1 MEVRPYGHIIFRIRL
16 WNLFADMKRYGYRA
30 RPQTTHR
37 LSGCEKATVWNNT
50 RIALGSSEPLIS
62 ESDLPKYVSGI
73 FLDFDNVFSSLF
85 KQSKD
90 AAKEFATD
98 PARWLGAFQG
108 MKGSEAEE
116 TSHNFVIRRCY
127 MNPVGRVGSSE
138 PYSNFRQSFVRDGW
152 EVIDTPPLTNQGKT
166 SADTHIVMDVLDSV
180 SHYPHVDEYV
190 IMAADADYTPL
201 IIRLRKHMKTT
212 VVYAAMQ
219 TSVAYRAACD
229 SIIDERSML
238 EILEHD
244 DEATAETS
252 TGILSDQPTPE
263 KVADVVDR
271 YFAES
276 EQGHRVNVATLGHML
291 SKQFPGI
298 SDEWIGHPSL
308 SQLLKKVCRLKVEN
322 IENRTLAWK
331 E

>member
-1 MEVRPYGHIIFRIRL
+1 M
-16 WNLFADMKRYGYRA
+16 
-30 RPQTTHR
+30 
-37 LSGCEKATVWNNT
+37 
-50 RIALGSSEPLIS
+50 
-62 ESDLPKYVSGI
+62 PKYVSGI

-85 KQSKD
+85 KQSKN

-108 MKGSEAEE
+108 MRGSEVED

-127 MNPVGRVGSSE
+127 MNPVGRVENSLQ
-138 PYSNFRQSFVRDGW
+138 YSNFRQSFVRDGW

-166 SADTHIVMDVLDSV
+166 SADTHIVMDVLNSV
-180 SHYPHVDEYV
+180 THYPHVDEYV

-201 IIRLRKHMKTT
+201 VIRLRKHMKTT
-212 VVYAAMQ
+212 VVYAAVQ
-219 TSVAYRAACD
+219 TSVAYRAACN

-244 DEATAETS
+244 DKAIADAS
-252 TGILSDQPTPE
+252 TGIPSDQPTPQ

-276 EQGHRVNVATLGHML
+276 EQGHRANVATLGHML
-291 SKQFPGI
+291 NKQFPGI
-298 SDEWIGHPSL
+298 SDGWIGHLSL
-308 SQLLKKVCRLKVEN
+308 SQLLRKVCRLKVEN
-322 IENRTLAWK
+322 TENRTLAWK

>member
-1 MEVRPYGHIIFRIRL
+1 
-16 WNLFADMKRYGYRA
+16 
-30 RPQTTHR
+30 
-37 LSGCEKATVWNNT
+37 LSHAIAWKAMVWNNT
-50 RIALGSSEPLIS
+50 RIALGHSRLSNEDAMPRYI
-62 ESDLPKYVSGI
+62 SGI

-85 KQSKD
+85 KQSKE
-90 AAKEFATD
+90 AAKDFATD

-108 MKGSEAEE
+108 MRGSETED

-127 MNPVGRVGSSE
+127 MNPVGRIASSE
-138 PYSNFRQSFVRDGW
+138 PFSNFRQSFVRDGW

-180 SHYPHVDEYV
+180 THYPHVDEYV

-201 IIRLRKHMKTT
+201 VIRLRKHMKTT

-244 DEATAETS
+244 DEEPTAESPAS
-252 TGILSDQPTPE
+252 TGIPSGQPTPE
-263 KVADVVDR
+263 KVADTVER
-271 YFAES
+271 YYAES
-276 EQGHRVNVATLGHML
+276 EQGHRANVATLGHML
-291 SKQFPGI
+291 NKQFPGI
-298 SDEWIGHPSL
+298 SDGWIGHPSL
-308 SQLLKKVCRLKVEN
+308 SQLLRKVCKLKVEN
-322 IENRTLAWK
+322 IEGRTMAWK
-331 E
+331 D

>member
-1 MEVRPYGHIIFRIRL
+1 MPR
-16 WNLFADMKRYGYRA
+16 
-30 RPQTTHR
+30 
-37 LSGCEKATVWNNT
+37 
-50 RIALGSSEPLIS
+50 
-62 ESDLPKYVSGI
+62 YVSGI

-85 KQSKD
+85 KQKRE

-127 MNPVGRVGSSE
+127 MNPVGRVGNSE
-138 PYSNFRQSFVRDGW
+138 SFSNFRQSFVRDGW

-180 SHYPHVDEYV
+180 TYYPHVDEYV

-238 EILEHD
+238 EILEQED
-244 DEATAETS
+244 DEVITANAVS
-252 TGILSDQPTPE
+252 SGVPSDQASPD
-263 KVADVVDR
+263 KVADAITR

-276 EQGHRVNVATLGHML
+276 EKGHKVNVSTLGHVLM
-291 SKQFPGI
+291 KQFPGI
-298 SDEWIGHPSL
+298 SNGWLGHSSL
-308 SQLLKKVCRLKVEN
+308 SQLLKKVCQLKVEQN
-322 IENRTLAWK
+322 ENRALAWK

>member
-1 MEVRPYGHIIFRIRL
+1 M
-16 WNLFADMKRYGYRA
+16 
-30 RPQTTHR
+30 
-37 LSGCEKATVWNNT
+37 
-50 RIALGSSEPLIS
+50 
-62 ESDLPKYVSGI
+62 PKYVSGI

-108 MKGSEAEE
+108 MRGSETEE

-180 SHYPHVDEYV
+180 THYPHVDEYV

-201 IIRLRKHMKTT
+201 IIRLRKHLKTT

-238 EILEHD
+238 EILEQD
-244 DEATAETS
+244 DEVTAAKPVAAS
-252 TGILSDQPTPE
+252 LSSDQATPE
-263 KVADVVDR
+263 KVADVIGR

-276 EQGHRVNVATLGHML
+276 EKGHRVNVATLGHML
-291 SKQFPGI
+291 IKQFPGI

>member
-1 MEVRPYGHIIFRIRL
+1 
-16 WNLFADMKRYGYRA
+16 
-30 RPQTTHR
+30 
-37 LSGCEKATVWNNT
+37 
-50 RIALGSSEPLIS
+50 
-62 ESDLPKYVSGI
+62 LPKYISGI

-98 PARWLGAFQG
+98 PANWLGAFQG
-108 MKGSEAEE
+108 MRGSEVED

-127 MNPVGRVGSSE
+127 MNPVGRVGNSS
-138 PYSNFRQSFVRDGW
+138 PYSAYRQSFVRDGW

-180 SHYPHVDEYV
+180 ARYPHVDEYV

-201 IIRLRKHMKTT
+201 VIRLRKHMKTT
-212 VVYAAMQ
+212 IVYAAKE

-238 EILEHD
+238 EILGPD
-244 DEATAETS
+244 TGTTAATVA
-252 TGILSDQPTPE
+252 GIPSNQPSPE
-263 KVADVVDR
+263 KVADVVNR

-276 EQGHRVNVATLGHML
+276 GKGHRANVATLGHML

-298 SDEWIGHPSL
+298 SNGWVGHSSL
-308 SQLLKKVCRLKVEN
+308 SQLLKKVCGLKVEN
-322 IENRTLAWK
+322 TENRNLAWK

>member
-1 MEVRPYGHIIFRIRL
+1 M
-16 WNLFADMKRYGYRA
+16 
-30 RPQTTHR
+30 
-37 LSGCEKATVWNNT
+37 
-50 RIALGSSEPLIS
+50 
-62 ESDLPKYVSGI
+62 PKYISGI

-108 MKGSEAEE
+108 MRGSEVED

-127 MNPVGRVGSSE
+127 MNPVGRVGSSA

-180 SHYPHVDEYV
+180 TRYPHVDEYV

-201 IIRLRKHMKTT
+201 VIRLRKHMKTT
-212 VVYAAMQ
+212 VVYAAME

-244 DEATAETS
+244 DGAIAEAS
-252 TGILSDQPTPE
+252 TGIPSGMPTPE

-276 EQGHRVNVATLGHML
+276 EKEHRANVATLGHML

-298 SDEWIGHPSL
+298 SDGWIGHPSL
-308 SQLLKKVCRLKVEN
+308 SQLLRKVCGLKVEN

>member
-1 MEVRPYGHIIFRIRL
+1 M
-16 WNLFADMKRYGYRA
+16 
-30 RPQTTHR
+30 
-37 LSGCEKATVWNNT
+37 
-50 RIALGSSEPLIS
+50 
-62 ESDLPKYVSGI
+62 PKYISGI

-85 KQSKD
+85 KQSRE
-90 AAKEFATD
+90 AAKEFASD

-108 MKGSEAEE
+108 MRGSETEE

-127 MNPVGRVGSSE
+127 MNPSGRIAGSEYFST
-138 PYSNFRQSFVRDGW
+138 YRQSFVRDGW

-180 SHYPHVDEYV
+180 AHYPHVEEYV

-201 IIRLRKHMKTT
+201 VIRLRKHLKIT
-212 VVYAAMQ
+212 VVYAAMA

-229 SIIDERSML
+229 SIIDERSLL
-238 EILEHD
+238 EILEQD
-244 DEATAETS
+244 DEPAGEEVSAAPAIS
-252 TGILSDQPTPE
+252 SAQATPE
-263 KVADVVDR
+263 KVLDVINQ

-276 EQGHRVNVATLGHML
+276 EPGHRVNVATLGHML
-291 SKQFPGI
+291 IKQFPGI
-298 SDEWIGHPSL
+298 APGWLGSPSL
-308 SQLLKKVCRLKVEN
+308 SQLLKKVCKLKVEP